1 MKIISAGFPKTGTK
15 SASEALRNVL
25 SEHILSTIYDTNFLK
40 TTIRILGYS
49 VCDVLESAHCGV
61 VKIWLDYIKGERPI
75 EDVLEAYE
83 KHGFG

>member
-15 SASEALRNVL
+15 SASEALRKVL
-25 SEHILSTIYDTNFLK
+25 PEHILSTTNFLK

>member
-1 MKIISAGFPKTGTK
+1 M
-15 SASEALRNVL
+15 
-25 SEHILSTIYDTNFLK
+25 
-40 TTIRILGYS
+40 LGYS